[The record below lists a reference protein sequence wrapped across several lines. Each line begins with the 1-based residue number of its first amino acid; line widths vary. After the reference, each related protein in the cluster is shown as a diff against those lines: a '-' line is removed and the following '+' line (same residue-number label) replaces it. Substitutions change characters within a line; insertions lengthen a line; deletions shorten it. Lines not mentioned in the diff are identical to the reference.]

1 MIHQIDDPRHTT
13 NVAADDTPNQEI
25 NNNTNNNSNS
35 NNNVLLLVLARAHMY
50 EDALEEKFILQN
62 TFWDMLVRLFR
73 REANEAKDSIIRA
86 QSESDRITSSNNIIK
101 KYTMDCNKA
110 KESSKR
116 ELVKIENN
124 NINQYPHTIANV
136 IIRNEDLLFDYLER
150 ATTLFTEHVSELNYE
165 SHENNVE
172 RMELVTDCL
181 TEKSLF
187 LVSEETSPLYH
198 HFYYQLQQKESD
210 YLVNILIPGMVLQ
223 CRRAVFEMC
232 WLTTEMC
239 FKKMSEIVLRESFFG
254 LGRKMNQN
262 NNKILDR
269 SHHHH
274 HQVIV
279 TDSASKF
286 YKSLRVAAGGS
297 CMKPIEDEGGRYN
310 DDDDDH

>member
-1 MIHQIDDPRHTT
+1 MIHQIDDPHHTT
-13 NVAADDTPNQEI
+13 NVAAEI
-25 NNNTNNNSNS
+25 NSNTNSNI

-73 REANEAKDSIIRA
+73 REANEAESIIRA
-86 QSESDRITSSNNIIK
+86 QGESDRITSSNNIIK
-101 KYTMDCNKA
+101 KYTSDCNKA

-116 ELVKIENN
+116 ELSKIDNN
-124 NINQYPHTIANV
+124 NINQHPHTIANV

-150 ATTLFTEHVSELNYE
+150 ATMLFTEHVSDLNYE

-239 FKKMSEIVLRESFFG
+239 FKKMSEIVLRESLFG
-254 LGRKMNQN
+254 LGRKRNQN
-262 NNKILDR
+262 NNNILDR
-269 SHHHH
+269 SHQHHH
-274 HQVIV
+274 YPKVIV